1 MKRNVW
7 IAVLVVAV
15 AGLAMVVLKQHQQ
28 IAQLKE
34 QLASAAAE
42 KIKVAPVPAPEESV
56 VEKKVETRA
65 VETTPAPPT
74 PEPLP
79 TAQSNAGSTNN
90 LFSGFAK
97 MMKDPAMKDMVRAQQ
112 KLMLDRQYGSLAK
125 YLNLPADRLDALKG
139 ILSDRQTALMDSGMA
154 MMGGSEAERKQAVDD
169 AKTIKS
175 DYDKKIQ
182 ELLGTQDYQVFQD
195 YEKTMSERMSVEM
208 FKSSLSA
215 SDVLSDQ
222 QEDNLIAMMYQGRKD
237 MPALAS
243 MNNQNADPS
252 QFTAESVAQMEKQ
265 MEQLQQRYADQAK
278 TILTPAQLEQFTA
291 WQKQFSTMQLAGL
304 KMAAAMFGNKGAAP
318 TPPAA
323 QSAAP

>member
-1 MKRNVW
+1 MKKNIWIVLSL
-7 IAVLVVAV
+7 IAVVALAAVVV
-15 AGLAMVVLKQHQQ
+15 KQNRQ
-28 IAQLKE
+28 ITQLKE
-34 QLASAAAE
+34 QLASAAEKPKEPAIPKPEKAVAE
-42 KIKVAPVPAPEESV
+42 PPAES
-56 VEKKVETRA
+56 KPVETA
-65 VETTPAPPT
+65 PALPI
-74 PEPLP
+74 PEQLP

-112 KLMLDRQYGSLAK
+112 KLMLDRQYGSLSK

-139 ILSDRQTALMDSGMA
+139 ILSDRQAALMDSGMA
-154 MMGGSEAERKQAVDD
+154 MMGGTEAERKQAVED

-182 ELLGTQDYQVFQD
+182 DLLGTQNYPVFQD

-222 QEDNLIAMMYQGRKD
+222 QEDNLIALMYQGRKG
-237 MPALAS
+237 MPALAN

-252 QFTAESVAQMEKQ
+252 QFTEESVAQMEKQ

-304 KMAAAMFGNKGAAP
+304 KMAAQMFGNKGTVPAP
-318 TPPAA
+318 T
-323 QSAAP
+323 SK